1 MKSYEQQKCIA
12 NNYWLLAR
20 KADPMA
26 ASVLAAINGSNSI
39 FSVVYEYTS
48 TGVKGIYLAL
58 LHIESCQEFSDI
70 PFHRSFSE
78 DGHRWLLDSH
88 PDKLHCKLDT
98 NFAIIKPRREKQYY
112 LARRTFLWFPS
123 ERRHEP

>member
-39 FSVVYEYTS
+39 FSVVYEYTG
-48 TGVKGIYLAL
+48 TGVKEYI
-58 LHIESCQEFSDI
+58 
-70 PFHRSFSE
+70 
-78 DGHRWLLDSH
+78 WLYY
-88 PDKLHCKLDT
+88 
-98 NFAIIKPRREKQYY
+98 RELSRVQ
-112 LARRTFLWFPS
+112 
-123 ERRHEP
+123 